1 MPTILELFRGS
12 NKDITPNIPDE
23 TPLRKIFPNSPQDKA
38 VHSSQINLVKQEL
51 SGIRIKSKVELNN
64 PLIYGNEAIRIATR
78 STSSVEKMKQ
88 ATGGSA
94 ASGGLIGK
102 ALGAI
107 TGGGFGKFLFGGK
120 VTSLNQARDGINS
133 RIGIP
138 VNAIPTYVNNTGE
151 LQAGIEPDTMITLS
165 KIRNDAKGTIVGT
178 FLKNT
183 GGGNPKTIGKQ
194 ILGQGI
200 SLVKDKLRKALFG
213 NPNTLGANT
222 AGATDKWEYSSKLPY
237 SKQIDNVKFNSKS
250 VSKIDKGAT
259 DITKKVTQLQL
270 DAKKKLGEASANATA
285 SLKQKLKG
293 SASPTA
299 LDELLEK
306 KDNER
311 LENDRPYNKKYS
323 SYVTSN
329 STKTNLKIP
338 TTESNDVDKKV
349 IELRE
354 DAKKKLGESSKNS
367 TDLLKKKLKGTES
380 KPEIDKAVE
389 AKTKTTTA
397 TPTTYSGKLGDYTN
411 EKVSER
417 IDLSLVSPVY
427 GIDRRKTKGVFGTS
441 PYAFKDVKNN
451 TGAVMPNDPTR
462 PYSGIVGG
470 TKIGTLETKY
480 GITSNKGD
488 LINSS
493 YGVGGTPLGY
503 LPDGDKKDLITFAIA
518 GVNDKQKVYFRTLVT
533 GLSETVSPTWDSAK
547 FVGNPYSYYTYGGVE
562 RSVSLQLKMYCMNSS
577 ELASMWQR
585 IQFLTSK
592 AYPTI
597 DKSNLVN
604 PPFIEFTLGNIYQN
618 KTAFINSLSYTIPDD
633 GVWETGMD
641 GMQLPKIVEVQ
652 FEFKFVENI
661 GVEHKLYGT
670 AISKEAVKTINN
682 KRAQQSGTTTTV
694 NQQPKTGGTAAT
706 TNNGGK
712 ATASQVVQPTTP
724 PPPINNVGAP
734 QTEAPK
740 PQSKSGGMLGVDST
754 PKSLNTG
761 KPAET
766 PKQSNDPAMLTSI
779 AMSSQ
784 TKEREDKE
792 KALKKYDSY
801 PEWVR
806 SIFAYHETGGR
817 KLNEIKKLNE
827 TAFYFEW
834 VDEDDDTY
842 EQVAHA
848 KLNEDGTFQNNNI
861 SSYSRWCTKF
871 NDGKDPLNKYFHNKD
886 GKIASKT
893 EMATANT
900 PKSSN
905 QLGF

>member
-12 NKDITPNIPDE
+12 NKDITPKILDL
-23 TPLRKIFPNSPQDKA
+23 TPVQELFAGSTQEKSVKA
-38 VHSSQINLVKQEL
+38 DTITLIEQEL
-51 SGIRIKSKVELNN
+51 SGIRIKTKVELNN

-94 ASGGLIGK
+94 GDGGLIGK
-102 ALGAI
+102 GLGAI
-107 TGGGFGKFLFGGK
+107 TGGKFGKFVFGGK
-120 VTSLNQARDGINS
+120 VTSLSQARDGVNS

-138 VNAIPTYVNNTGE
+138 GNAIPTYVYNTNG
-151 LQAGIEPDTMITLS
+151 LQSGLEPDTMITLA

-200 SLVKDKLRKALFG
+200 SLVKDKLRTALFG

-222 AGATDKWEYSSKLPY
+222 AGATDKYEYSSKLPY
-237 SKQIDNVKFNSKS
+237 SKQINNVKFNSKS
-250 VSKIDKGAT
+250 VSKVDKGAT

-270 DAKKKLGEASANATA
+270 DAKKKLGEASTNATA

-299 LDELLEK
+299 LDKLVEEK
-306 KDNER
+306 AKEKADNA
-311 LENDRPYNKKYS
+311 RPYDEKYS
-323 SYVTSN
+323 SYITSN
-329 STKTNLKIP
+329 SKETNLGIP
-338 TTESNDVDKKV
+338 TAESTD
-349 IELRE
+349 I
-354 DAKKKLGESSKNS
+354 AKKDSAEIGKAKEKLGS
-367 TDLLKKKLKGTES
+367 TTTSVKDKLKGTES

-389 AKTKTTTA
+389 SKTKTTT
-397 TPTTYSGKLGDYTN
+397 TTEKIYS
-411 EKVSER
+411 EKMDVNTLNG

-441 PYAFKDVKNN
+441 PNAFKDIKNN

-462 PYSGIVGG
+462 PYSGVVGG
-470 TKIGTLETKY
+470 TKTGTLETKY

-493 YGVGGTPLGY
+493 YGVSGGGS
-503 LPDGDKKDLITFAIA
+503 DGDKKDLITFSIA
-518 GVNDKQKVYFRTLVT
+518 GVGDSQKVYFRTLVT
-533 GLSETVSPTWDSAK
+533 SLSETVSPTWDSAK

-562 RSVSLQLKMYCMNSS
+562 RTLSLQLKMYCMNSG
-577 ELASMWQR
+577 ELGTMWQR
-585 IQFLTSK
+585 IDFLTKK

-604 PPFIEFTLGNIYQN
+604 PPFIEFTLGNMYQK

-633 GVWETGMD
+633 GVWETTMD

-652 FEFKFVENI
+652 MEFKFVENV
-661 GVEHKLYGT
+661 GAELKPYGF
-670 AISKEAVKTINN
+670 AISKEAVKSINN
-682 KRAQQSGTTTTV
+682 KRAQQSGNTTTV
-694 NQQPKTGGTAAT
+694 SQQPKTGGTSVIT
-706 TNNGGK
+706 KTN
-712 ATASQVVQPTTP
+712 TIQVVQPTTP
-724 PPPINNVGAP
+724 PAPINSVGVP

-740 PQSKSGGMLGVDST
+740 TQSKSGGMLGVDSA
-754 PKSLNTG
+754 PKSLDTG

-766 PKQSNDPAMLTSI
+766 PKQSNDPATLTAI
-779 AMSSQ
+779 AISSQ
-784 TKEREDKE
+784 TKEREDYE
-792 KALKKYDSY
+792 KAIKKYDSY

-817 KLNEIKKLNE
+817 KLKEVKKLNE

-834 VDEDDDTY
+834 IDTDDDLY

-848 KLNEDGTFQNNNI
+848 KLNADGTFQNNNI
-861 SSYSRWCTKF
+861 SNYSRWCTKF
-871 NDGKDPLNKYFHNKD
+871 NDGGDPLNKFFHNKD
-886 GKIASKT
+886 GKIATASD
-893 EMATANT
+893 MAANA
-900 PKSSN
+900 PKPSN
-905 QLGF
+905 SFGF

>member
-23 TPLRKIFPNSPQDKA
+23 TPIAKIFPNSTQDKA
-38 VHSSQINLVKQEL
+38 IKADSITLIEQEL

-94 ASGGLIGK
+94 ADGGLIGK
-102 ALGAI
+102 GLGAI
-107 TGGGFGKFLFGGK
+107 TGGKFGKFLFGGK

-138 VNAIPTYVNNTGE
+138 QNVIPTYVNNTGE
-151 LQAGIEPDTMITLS
+151 LQAGLEPDTMITLS
-165 KIRNDAKGTIVGT
+165 KIKNDAKGTIVGT

-213 NPNTLGANT
+213 NPNTLGTNT
-222 AGATDKWEYSSKLPY
+222 VGATDKWEYSSKLPY

-293 SASPTA
+293 TESKTELNKF
-299 LDELLEK
+299 LDEKTKEK
-306 KDNER
+306 TDNA
-311 LENDRPYNKKYS
+311 RPYDEKYS

-329 STKTNLKIP
+329 SKETNLKIP
-338 TTESNDVDKKV
+338 NAESTDTIKKDTAE
-349 IELRE
+349 IGK
-354 DAKKKLGESSKNS
+354 AKEKLGS
-367 TDLLKKKLKGTES
+367 TATSVKDKLTGKES
-380 KPEIDKAVE
+380 KPAIDKAVE
-389 AKTKTTTA
+389 SKTKTTTA
-397 TPTTYSGKLGDYTN
+397 TAKTYE
-411 EKVSER
+411 EKMDVNTLNG

-493 YGVGGTPLGY
+493 YGVDGKGT
-503 LPDGDKKDLITFAIA
+503 DGDKKDLITFAIA

-652 FEFKFVENI
+652 LEFKFVENI

-740 PQSKSGGMLGVDST
+740 TQSKSGGMLGVDST

-766 PKQSNDPAMLTSI
+766 PKQSNDPAMLTAI

-792 KALKKYDSY
+792 KAIKKYDSY

-834 VDEDDDTY
+834 IDEDDDTY

-861 SSYSRWCTKF
+861 SSYLRWCTKF

-893 EMATANT
+893 EMTTANT

-905 QLGF
+905 QFGF

>member
-23 TPLRKIFPNSPQDKA
+23 TPLLKIFPNSPQDKA
-38 VHSSQINLVKQEL
+38 IKADSITLIEQEL
-51 SGIRIKSKVELNN
+51 SGIRIKTKVELNN

-88 ATGGSA
+88 ATGGTA
-94 ASGGLIGK
+94 ADGGLIGK
-102 ALGAI
+102 GLGAI
-107 TGGGFGKFLFGGK
+107 TGGKFGKFLFGGK

-138 VNAIPTYVNNTGE
+138 QNVIPTYVNNTGE
-151 LQAGIEPDTMITLS
+151 LQAGLEPDTMITLA
-165 KIRNDAKGTIVGT
+165 KIRNDAKGTVVGR

-200 SLVKDKLRKALFG
+200 SLVKDKLRTALFG

-222 AGATDKWEYSSKLPY
+222 AGATDKYEYSSKLPY

-338 TTESNDVDKKV
+338 TTESNDIDKKI

-354 DAKKKLGESSKNS
+354 DAKKKLGESWKNS

-380 KPEIDKAVE
+380 KPEIDTAVE
-389 AKTKTTTA
+389 SKTKITTTTA
-397 TPTTYSGKLGDYTN
+397 KTYE
-411 EKVSER
+411 EKMDVNTLNG

-441 PYAFKDVKNN
+441 PNAFKDIKNN

-462 PYSGIVGG
+462 PYSGVTGG
-470 TKIGTLETKY
+470 QKIPTLETKY

-493 YGVGGTPLGY
+493 YGVKGIGN
-503 LPDGDKKDLITFAIA
+503 GDDKDLVTFSIA
-518 GVNDKQKVYFRTLVT
+518 GVGDSQKVYFRTLIT
-533 GLSETVSPTWDSAK
+533 SLSETVTPNWDSAK
-547 FVGNPYSYYTYGGVE
+547 FVGNPYSYHTYGGVE
-562 RSVSLQLKMYCMNSS
+562 RTLSLQLKMYCMNSN
-577 ELASMWQR
+577 ELAAMWQR
-585 IQFLTSK
+585 IDFLTKK

-597 DKSNLVN
+597 SKSNLVN
-604 PPFIEFTLGNIYQN
+604 PPFIEFWLGNMYQK

-633 GVWETGMD
+633 GVWETANGN
-641 GMQLPKIVEVQ
+641 QLPKIVEVQ
-652 FEFKFVENI
+652 LEFKFVENVGAEI
-661 GVEHKLYGT
+661 KPYGT
-670 AISKEAVKTINN
+670 RISKEAVKVINK
-682 KRAQQSGTTTTV
+682 KRADQSGTTTAV
-694 NQQPKTGGTAAT
+694 SEEPKTGGTSVT
-706 TNNGGK
+706 TNSGGTT
-712 ATASQVVQPTTP
+712 TAPQVAQSATP
-724 PPPINNVGAP
+724 PPPINNVGIV

-740 PQSKSGGMLGVDST
+740 TTSTSGGMLGVDST
-754 PKSLNTG
+754 PKSLDTG

-766 PKQSNDPAMLTSI
+766 PKESNDPASLAAIATTTETSFEEKSKK
-779 AMSSQ
+779 AYEKYKSQ
-784 TKEREDKE
+784 GISDRVSGWFSNLEAHDAKIT
-792 KALKKYDSY
+792 
-801 PEWVR
+801 
-806 SIFAYHETGGR
+806 
-817 KLNEIKKLNE
+817 NIKKIGEEDWFANVEYKDEPGRINNFVFSE
-827 TAFYFEW
+827 TNRRETYGAW
-834 VDEDDDTY
+834 V
-842 EQVAHA
+842 QR
-848 KLNEDGTFQNNNI
+848 NNG
-861 SSYSRWCTKF
+861 
-871 NDGKDPLNKYFHNKD
+871 NDPMNKSFSGFVRPSTGEGDPQGNAALDRINKARANANK
-886 GKIASKT
+886 
-893 EMATANT
+893 
-900 PKSSN
+900 
-905 QLGF
+905 

>member
-12 NKDITPNIPDE
+12 NKDITPTILDL
-23 TPLRKIFPNSPQDKA
+23 TPVQELFVGSTQEKSVKSD
-38 VHSSQINLVKQEL
+38 QINLIEQEL
-51 SGIRIKSKVELNN
+51 SGIRIKSLVELNN

-94 ASGGLIGK
+94 ADGGLIGK
-102 ALGAI
+102 GLGAI
-107 TGGGFGKFLFGGK
+107 TGGKFGKFLFGGK

-138 VNAIPTYVNNTGE
+138 QNVIPTYVNNTGE
-151 LQAGIEPDTMITLS
+151 LQAGLEPDTMITLS
-165 KIRNDAKGTIVGT
+165 KIKNDAKGTIVGT

-200 SLVKDKLRKALFG
+200 SLVKDKLRTALFG

-237 SKQIDNVKFNSKS
+237 SKQISNVKFNSKS
-250 VSKIDKGAT
+250 VSKVDKGAT

-293 SASPTA
+293 TESKTELNKF
-299 LDELLEK
+299 LDEKTKEK
-306 KDNER
+306 T
-311 LENDRPYNKKYS
+311 ENARPYNEKYS
-323 SYVTSN
+323 SYVNKN
-329 STKTNLKIP
+329 SVETNLGIP
-338 TTESNDVDKKV
+338 TAESTDT
-349 IELRE
+349 
-354 DAKKKLGESSKNS
+354 AKKDTAEIGKAKEKLGS
-367 TDLLKKKLKGTES
+367 TSTSVKAKLKGTES

-389 AKTKTTTA
+389 SKTKTTTA
-397 TPTTYSGKLGDYTN
+397 TAKTYE
-411 EKVSER
+411 EKMDVNTLNG

-427 GIDRRKTKGVFGTS
+427 GIDRRKTKGVFGTTS
-441 PYAFKDVKNN
+441 NAFKDIKNN

-462 PYSGIVGG
+462 PYSGVVGSS
-470 TKIGTLETKY
+470 KNSTLETKY

-493 YGVGGTPLGY
+493 YGVSGGGS
-503 LPDGDKKDLITFAIA
+503 DGDKKDLVTFSIA
-518 GVNDKQKVYFRTLVT
+518 GVGDSQKVYFRTLIT

-562 RSVSLQLKMYCMNSS
+562 RTLSLQLKMYCMNSA
-577 ELASMWQR
+577 ELGTMWQR
-585 IQFLTSK
+585 IDFLTK
-592 AYPTI
+592 KTYPTI

-604 PPFIEFTLGNIYQN
+604 PPFIEFTLGNMYQK

-633 GVWETGMD
+633 GIWETTMD

-652 FEFKFVENI
+652 LEFKFVENV
-661 GVEHKLYGT
+661 GTELKPYGF

-682 KRAQQSGTTTTV
+682 KRAQQSGNTTAV
-694 NQQPKTGGTAAT
+694 SQQPKTGGGTPTTNDGGTAT
-706 TNNGGK
+706 TP
-712 ATASQVVQPTTP
+712 QVVQPATP
-724 PPPINNVGAP
+724 PAPINSVGVP

-740 PQSKSGGMLGVDST
+740 TESKSGGMLGVDST
-754 PKSLNTG
+754 PKSLDTG

-766 PKQSNDPAMLTSI
+766 PKQSNDPATLTAI

-784 TKEREDKE
+784 TKEREDFE
-792 KALKKYDSY
+792 KAIKKYDSY

-817 KLNEIKKLNE
+817 KLKEVKKLNE

-834 VDEDDDTY
+834 IDTDDDLY

-848 KLNEDGTFQNNNI
+848 KLNADGTFQNNNI
-861 SSYSRWCTKF
+861 SNYSRWCTKF
-871 NDGKDPLNKYFHNKD
+871 NDGGDPLNKFFHNKD
-886 GKIASKT
+886 GKIAT
-893 EMATANT
+893 AADMAAAA
-900 PKSSN
+900 PKPTN
-905 QLGF
+905 QFGF

>member
-12 NKDITPNIPDE
+12 NKDITPTILDL
-23 TPLRKIFPNSPQDKA
+23 TPVQELFVGSTQEKSVKSD
-38 VHSSQINLVKQEL
+38 QINLIEQEL
-51 SGIRIKSKVELNN
+51 SGIRIKSLVELNN

-94 ASGGLIGK
+94 ADGGLIGK
-102 ALGAI
+102 GLGAI
-107 TGGGFGKFLFGGK
+107 TGGKFGKFLFGGK

-138 VNAIPTYVNNTGE
+138 QNVIPTYVNNTGE
-151 LQAGIEPDTMITLS
+151 LQAGLEPDTMITLS
-165 KIRNDAKGTIVGT
+165 KIKNDAKGTIVGT

-200 SLVKDKLRKALFG
+200 SLVKDKLRTALFG

-250 VSKIDKGAT
+250 VSKVDKGAT

-270 DAKKKLGEASANATA
+270 DAKKKLGEASTNATA

-293 SASPTA
+293 TESKTELNKF
-299 LDELLEK
+299 LDEKTKEK
-306 KDNER
+306 T
-311 LENDRPYNKKYS
+311 ENARPYNEKYS
-323 SYVTSN
+323 SYVNKN
-329 STKTNLKIP
+329 SVETNLGIP
-338 TTESNDVDKKV
+338 TAESADT
-349 IELRE
+349 
-354 DAKKKLGESSKNS
+354 AKKDTAEIGKAKEKLGS
-367 TDLLKKKLKGTES
+367 TATSVKAKLKGTES

-389 AKTKTTTA
+389 SKTKTTTA
-397 TPTTYSGKLGDYTN
+397 TAKTYE
-411 EKVSER
+411 EKMDVNTLNG

-427 GIDRRKTKGVFGTS
+427 GIDRRKTKGVFGTTS
-441 PYAFKDVKNN
+441 NAFKDIKNN

-462 PYSGIVGG
+462 PYSGVVGSS
-470 TKIGTLETKY
+470 KNSTLETKY

-493 YGVGGTPLGY
+493 YGVSGGGS
-503 LPDGDKKDLITFAIA
+503 DGDKKDLVTFSIA
-518 GVNDKQKVYFRTLVT
+518 GVGDSQKVYFRTLIT

-562 RSVSLQLKMYCMNSS
+562 RTLSLQLKMYCMNSA
-577 ELASMWQR
+577 ELGTMWQR
-585 IQFLTSK
+585 IDFLTKKS
-592 AYPTI
+592 YPTI
-597 DKSNLVN
+597 DKNNLVN
-604 PPFIEFTLGNIYQN
+604 PPFIEFTLGNMYQK

-633 GVWETGMD
+633 GIWETTMD

-652 FEFKFVENI
+652 MEFKFVENV
-661 GVEHKLYGT
+661 GVELKPYGF

-682 KRAQQSGTTTTV
+682 KRAQQSGNTTTV
-694 NQQPKTGGTAAT
+694 SQQPKTGGGTPTTNSGGTAT
-706 TNNGGK
+706 TP
-712 ATASQVVQPTTP
+712 QVVQPATP
-724 PPPINNVGAP
+724 PAPINSVGVP

-740 PQSKSGGMLGVDST
+740 TESKSGGMLGVDST
-754 PKSLNTG
+754 PKSLDTG

-766 PKQSNDPAMLTSI
+766 PKQSNDPATLTAI
-779 AMSSQ
+779 AMTSQ
-784 TKEREDKE
+784 TKEREDYE
-792 KALKKYDSY
+792 KAIKKYNSY

-806 SIFAYHETGGR
+806 GIFAYHETGGR
-817 KLNEIKKLNE
+817 ELKEVKKLNE

-834 VDEDDDTY
+834 VDTDDDTY

-848 KLNEDGTFQNNNI
+848 KLNADGTFQNNSI
-861 SSYSRWCTKF
+861 SNYARWCTKF
-871 NDGKDPLNKYFHNKD
+871 NDGGDPLNKYFHNKD
-886 GKIASKT
+886 GKIANASD
-893 EMATANT
+893 MAAAA

-905 QLGF
+905 HLGF

>member
-12 NKDITPNIPDE
+12 NKDITPTILDL
-23 TPLRKIFPNSPQDKA
+23 TPVQELFAGSTQEKSVKSD
-38 VHSSQINLVKQEL
+38 QINLIEQEL
-51 SGIRIKSKVELNN
+51 SGIRIKSLVELNN

-94 ASGGLIGK
+94 ADGGLIGK
-102 ALGAI
+102 GLGAI
-107 TGGGFGKFLFGGK
+107 TGGKFGKFLFGGK

-138 VNAIPTYVNNTGE
+138 QNVIPTYVNNTGE
-151 LQAGIEPDTMITLS
+151 LQAGLEPDTMITLS
-165 KIRNDAKGTIVGT
+165 KIKNDAKGTIVGT

-200 SLVKDKLRKALFG
+200 SLVKDKLRTALFG

-237 SKQIDNVKFNSKS
+237 SKQISNVKFNSKS
-250 VSKIDKGAT
+250 VSKVDKGAT

-293 SASPTA
+293 TESKTELNKF
-299 LDELLEK
+299 LDEKTKEK
-306 KDNER
+306 T
-311 LENDRPYNKKYS
+311 ENARPYNEKYS
-323 SYVTSN
+323 SYVNKN
-329 STKTNLKIP
+329 SVETNLGIP
-338 TTESNDVDKKV
+338 TTESTDTTKKDTAE
-349 IELRE
+349 IGK
-354 DAKKKLGESSKNS
+354 AKEKLGPTATSVKA
-367 TDLLKKKLKGTES
+367 KLKGTES

-389 AKTKTTTA
+389 SKTKTTTA
-397 TPTTYSGKLGDYTN
+397 TAKTYE
-411 EKVSER
+411 EKMDVNTLNG

-427 GIDRRKTKGVFGTS
+427 GIDRRKTKGVFGTTS
-441 PYAFKDVKNN
+441 NAFKDIKNN

-462 PYSGIVGG
+462 PYSGVVGS
-470 TKIGTLETKY
+470 TKTGTLETKY

-493 YGVGGTPLGY
+493 YGVSGGGS
-503 LPDGDKKDLITFAIA
+503 DGDKKDLVTFSIA
-518 GVNDKQKVYFRTLVT
+518 GVGDSQKVYFRTLVT

-562 RSVSLQLKMYCMNSS
+562 RTLSLQLKMYCMNST
-577 ELASMWQR
+577 ELGTMWQR
-585 IQFLTSK
+585 IDFLTKK

-597 DKSNLVN
+597 DKNNLVN
-604 PPFIEFTLGNIYQN
+604 PPFIEFTLGNMYQK

-633 GVWETGMD
+633 GVWETTMD
-641 GMQLPKIVEVQ
+641 GMKLPKIVEVQ
-652 FEFKFVENI
+652 LEFKFVENV
-661 GVEHKLYGT
+661 GAELKPYGF

-682 KRAQQSGTTTTV
+682 KRAQQSGNTTTV
-694 NQQPKTGGTAAT
+694 SQQPKTGGAAPTTNGGGTAT
-706 TNNGGK
+706 TP
-712 ATASQVVQPTTP
+712 QVVQPATP
-724 PPPINNVGAP
+724 PAPINSVGVP

-740 PQSKSGGMLGVDST
+740 TESKSGGMLGVDST
-754 PKSLNTG
+754 PKSLDTG

-766 PKQSNDPAMLTSI
+766 PKQSNDPATLTAI

-784 TKEREDKE
+784 TKEREDRE
-792 KALKKYDSY
+792 KAYKKYDSY

-834 VDEDDDTY
+834 VDTDDDTY

-848 KLNEDGTFQNNNI
+848 KLNADGTFQNNNI
-861 SSYSRWCTKF
+861 SNYSRWCTKF
-871 NDGKDPLNKYFHNKD
+871 NDGGDPLNKFFHNKD
-886 GKIASKT
+886 GKIASDKDLAD
-893 EMATANT
+893 MAAAS
-900 PKSSN
+900 PKPSN

>member
-12 NKDITPNIPDE
+12 NKDITPTILDL
-23 TPLRKIFPNSPQDKA
+23 TPVQELFAGSTQEKSVKSDQT
-38 VHSSQINLVKQEL
+38 NLIEQEL
-51 SGIRIKSKVELNN
+51 SGIRIKSLVELNN

-94 ASGGLIGK
+94 ADGGLIGK
-102 ALGAI
+102 GLGAI
-107 TGGGFGKFLFGGK
+107 TGGKFGKFLFGGK

-138 VNAIPTYVNNTGE
+138 QNVIPTYVNNTGE
-151 LQAGIEPDTMITLS
+151 LQAGLEPDTMITLS
-165 KIRNDAKGTIVGT
+165 KIKNDAKGTIVGT

-200 SLVKDKLRKALFG
+200 SLVKDKLRTALFG

-237 SKQIDNVKFNSKS
+237 SKQISNVKFNSKS
-250 VSKIDKGAT
+250 VSKVDKGAT

-293 SASPTA
+293 TESKTELNKF
-299 LDELLEK
+299 LDEKTKEK
-306 KDNER
+306 T
-311 LENDRPYNKKYS
+311 ENARPYNEKYS
-323 SYVTSN
+323 SYVNKN
-329 STKTNLKIP
+329 SVETNLGIP
-338 TTESNDVDKKV
+338 TAESADT
-349 IELRE
+349 
-354 DAKKKLGESSKNS
+354 AKKDAAEIGKAKEKLGS
-367 TDLLKKKLKGTES
+367 TATSVKAKLKGTES

-389 AKTKTTTA
+389 SKTKTTTA
-397 TPTTYSGKLGDYTN
+397 TEKTYE
-411 EKVSER
+411 EKMDVNTLNG

-427 GIDRRKTKGVFGTS
+427 GIDRRKTKGVFGTTS
-441 PYAFKDVKNN
+441 NAFKDIKNN

-462 PYSGIVGG
+462 PYSGVVGSS
-470 TKIGTLETKY
+470 KNSTLETKY

-493 YGVGGTPLGY
+493 YGVSGGGS
-503 LPDGDKKDLITFAIA
+503 DGDKKDLVTFSIA
-518 GVNDKQKVYFRTLVT
+518 GVGDSQKVYFRTLIT
-533 GLSETVSPTWDSAK
+533 SLSETVSPTWDSAK

-562 RSVSLQLKMYCMNSS
+562 RTLSLQLKMYCMNSA
-577 ELASMWQR
+577 ELGTMWQR
-585 IQFLTSK
+585 IDFLTKKS
-592 AYPTI
+592 YPTI
-597 DKSNLVN
+597 DKNNLVN
-604 PPFIEFTLGNIYQN
+604 PPFIEFTLGNMYQK

-633 GVWETGMD
+633 GIWETTMD

-652 FEFKFVENI
+652 MEFKFVENV
-661 GVEHKLYGT
+661 GAELKPYGF

-682 KRAQQSGTTTTV
+682 KRAQQSGNTTAV
-694 NQQPKTGGTAAT
+694 SQQPKTGGGTPTTNSGGTAT
-706 TNNGGK
+706 TP
-712 ATASQVVQPTTP
+712 QVVQPATP
-724 PPPINNVGAP
+724 PAPINSVGVP

-740 PQSKSGGMLGVDST
+740 TQSKSGGMLGVDST
-754 PKSLNTG
+754 PKSLDTG

-766 PKQSNDPAMLTSI
+766 PKQSNDPATLTAI
-779 AMSSQ
+779 AMTSQ
-784 TKEREDKE
+784 TQEREDFE
-792 KALKKYDSY
+792 KAIKKYDSY

-817 KLNEIKKLNE
+817 KLKEVKKLNE

-834 VDEDDDTY
+834 IDTDDDLY

-848 KLNEDGTFQNNNI
+848 KLNADGTFQNNNI
-861 SSYSRWCTKF
+861 SNYSRWCTKF
-871 NDGKDPLNKYFHNKD
+871 NDGGDPLNKFFHNKD
-886 GKIASKT
+886 GKIAT
-893 EMATANT
+893 AADMAAAA
-900 PKSSN
+900 PKPTN
-905 QLGF
+905 QFGF